1 MTATSTFN
9 TRALDAL
16 VLVALFVAVWQGLY
30 EYAGDAAITSPL
42 TTLGYASSL
51 VKTSNFWGHA
61 QATLVAFLYSL
72 AISIALGVALGLV
85 LGFQRFAG
93 DVAEPIL
100 VALYT
105 IPKVT
110 LYPLIL
116 LIFGLG
122 VSAKVA
128 FGVIHGVIPI
138 ILFTLNA
145 VKNINPVLIRTGRVM
160 RLSVWQ
166 TVSTVLAP
174 AVMPELITGMRVG
187 FSLTM
192 LGVLIGEMFASQR
205 GLGFL
210 IINGISMQN
219 VRMTMAVILIVVV
232 FAIAANGLLLAFDRR
247 MRRGCLLR
255 RLRGLGGRLD
265 RAEAFAHRIPFVCAN
280 AAERVAHRHAGI
292 ENRVAALLLHFAQHR
307 VAGADHGL
315 EQHARHDHEPVAH
328 PARLVEGDLRA
339 LAFPHIV
346 EEARALDELRY
357 GSDLFHGLRRLDKGH
372 VGAGFE
378 RRIGTADR
386 FFEAQH
392 GARIRA
398 RDDHEIRIRPRRDRR
413 AHLREILV
421 KRHDHL
427 VVEMAALL
435 REALI
440 LDMQ

>member
-1 MTATSTFN
+1 VTREATSVLN
-9 TRALDAL
+9 SRSLDAV
-16 VLVALFVAVWQGLY
+16 VLLALALAVWQGLY

-42 TTLGYASSL
+42 TTLGFAISL

-72 AISIALGVALGLV
+72 VISIVLGVVLGLAF
-85 LGFQRFAG
+85 GFQRFAG

-145 VKNINPVLIRTGRVM
+145 VKNINPVLIRTSRVM
-160 RLSVWQ
+160 RLSTWQ

-174 AVMPELITGMRVG
+174 AVMPELITGIRVG

-210 IINGISMQN
+210 IINGISMHN

-232 FAIAANGLLLAFDRR
+232 FAIAANGLLLAFDKR
-247 MRRGCLLR
+247 MHRG
-255 RLRGLGGRLD
+255 
-265 RAEAFAHRIPFVCAN
+265 
-280 AAERVAHRHAGI
+280 
-292 ENRVAALLLHFAQHR
+292 
-307 VAGADHGL
+307 
-315 EQHARHDHEPVAH
+315 
-328 PARLVEGDLRA
+328 
-339 LAFPHIV
+339 
-346 EEARALDELRY
+346 
-357 GSDLFHGLRRLDKGH
+357 
-372 VGAGFE
+372 
-378 RRIGTADR
+378 
-386 FFEAQH
+386 
-392 GARIRA
+392 
-398 RDDHEIRIRPRRDRR
+398 
-413 AHLREILV
+413 
-421 KRHDHL
+421 
-427 VVEMAALL
+427 
-435 REALI
+435 
-440 LDMQ
+440 

>member
-1 MTATSTFN
+1 MTALSSAFN

-16 VLVALFVAVWQGLY
+16 VLIALFVAVWQGLY
-30 EYAGDAAITSPL
+30 EYAGAAAITSPL

-51 VKTSNFWGHA
+51 VKTSNFWSHA
-61 QATLVAFLYSL
+61 QATLAAFLYAL
-72 AISIALGVALGLV
+72 AISIALGVALGLM

-105 IPKVT
+105 IPKIT

-160 RLSVWQ
+160 RLSTWQ

-210 IINGISMQN
+210 IINGISMHN
-219 VRMTMAVILIVVV
+219 VRMTMAVILIVVI
-232 FAIAANGLLLAFDRR
+232 FAIAANGLLLA
-247 MRRGCLLR
+247 
-255 RLRGLGGRLD
+255 
-265 RAEAFAHRIPFVCAN
+265 
-280 AAERVAHRHAGI
+280 
-292 ENRVAALLLHFAQHR
+292 
-307 VAGADHGL
+307 
-315 EQHARHDHEPVAH
+315 
-328 PARLVEGDLRA
+328 
-339 LAFPHIV
+339 
-346 EEARALDELRY
+346 
-357 GSDLFHGLRRLDKGH
+357 LDKRMHRG
-372 VGAGFE
+372 
-378 RRIGTADR
+378 
-386 FFEAQH
+386 
-392 GARIRA
+392 
-398 RDDHEIRIRPRRDRR
+398 
-413 AHLREILV
+413 
-421 KRHDHL
+421 
-427 VVEMAALL
+427 
-435 REALI
+435 
-440 LDMQ
+440 

>member
-1 MTATSTFN
+1 MTRGSASVFDS
-9 TRALDAL
+9 RALDAL
-16 VLVALFVAVWQGLY
+16 VLVALALAVWQGLY

-42 TTLGYASSL
+42 TTLGFAVSL
-51 VKTSNFWGHA
+51 LKTSNFWDHA

-72 AISIALGVALGLV
+72 VISIALGVVLGLM

-145 VKNINPVLIRTGRVM
+145 VKNINPVLIRTSRVM
-160 RLSVWQ
+160 RLSTWQ

-174 AVMPELITGMRVG
+174 AVMPELITGIRVG

-210 IINGISMQN
+210 IINGISMHN

-247 MRRGCLLR
+247 MHRG
-255 RLRGLGGRLD
+255 
-265 RAEAFAHRIPFVCAN
+265 
-280 AAERVAHRHAGI
+280 
-292 ENRVAALLLHFAQHR
+292 
-307 VAGADHGL
+307 
-315 EQHARHDHEPVAH
+315 
-328 PARLVEGDLRA
+328 
-339 LAFPHIV
+339 
-346 EEARALDELRY
+346 
-357 GSDLFHGLRRLDKGH
+357 
-372 VGAGFE
+372 
-378 RRIGTADR
+378 
-386 FFEAQH
+386 
-392 GARIRA
+392 
-398 RDDHEIRIRPRRDRR
+398 
-413 AHLREILV
+413 
-421 KRHDHL
+421 
-427 VVEMAALL
+427 
-435 REALI
+435 
-440 LDMQ
+440 